1 MPPKSNPEP
10 KPVKGPPQ
18 ELISRIEH
26 LRSLVN
32 NLPLSLPENPP
43 NSTYRFYLDPD
54 ALEDRGYLG
63 ELSHALEVSF
73 ATHLRPVQF
82 LQRGSSLNA
91 LPALLKTTVKQ
102 MSTAEREVFRK
113 AWLERLIDAAVAAGA
128 KVPARGDKR
137 KAVEAPVDAE
147 EPAPKKSKPP
157 VIIVDDSD
165 TDSDAPIV
173 LPPLSPHPIP
183 SASSTRLP
191 PNPSPPTSR
200 PRPIGNPKQTTLQFA
215 PATKEDVQ
223 RYWKN
228 VVDENAEKRQ
238 QAAEQDKHRAEKKKE
253 RERDQGRERQR
264 RKRAR
269 DRENTP
275 NDNVPDKRNVNKV
288 LMNGAAAV
296 ADSSAIGDG
305 WKKSRNGT
313 QGGVRVF
320 WYHPFLWDL
329 ISTAVIR
336 SGWSAAQALFAAP
349 GSTLHRATLWKWIEE
364 GEKSRR
370 TLIGSGRVGVLARH
384 PEVSE
389 EIVTTLRGLRT
400 AGCVVNKRNPAI
412 LNAFKCSEKFV
423 RSFLES
429 VLDWS
434 SRKATRAAKHI
445 PDNAGELTERTFFR
459 LVQAIESEHV
469 PASLVVNYDQTGN
482 YILPNGSQTFEVRGA
497 KQVSVAGKDEK
508 RAYTI
513 GMATCADGKPL
524 PTEQIWSGK
533 SKLSLPKETADGYQQ
548 VKDYAS
554 NKKTSHFSTQSTM
567 QDWVTKAV
575 IEADQDLDDDQK
587 IILYIDIYPVHTSQE
602 FRDFVFKLGNIIL
615 IFPQDVGLQRVAKHK
630 LKQSMLEYLIAT
642 GITPEK
648 VVFSSSYPV
657 LRDASVRACS
667 LDGQAV
673 IKRSW
678 EKCVVPGKPQ
688 YNLSY
693 QCLTS
698 RESRKALREY
708 LKKDPTLANEIK
720 DRCGATHLDRLPL
733 DLPNG
738 PADTLPESNIDNDDT
753 HDDSDVPLSTV
764 LHDAL
769 GDGLNSPSTV
779 LPVSTAAYDTESGV
793 MSATNDEEDIWG
805 YDDSGRKWA
814 DLGALQD
821 DEAAAGAAGEGS
833 GASSDEV

>member
-1 MPPKSNPEP
+1 
-10 KPVKGPPQ
+10 
-18 ELISRIEH
+18 
-26 LRSLVN
+26 
-32 NLPLSLPENPP
+32 
-43 NSTYRFYLDPD
+43 
-54 ALEDRGYLG
+54 
-63 ELSHALEVSF
+63 
-73 ATHLRPVQF
+73 
-82 LQRGSSLNA
+82 
-91 LPALLKTTVKQ
+91 

-113 AWLERLIDAAVAAGA
+113 AWLEWLIDAAVA
-128 KVPARGDKR
+128 
-137 KAVEAPVDAE
+137 AVEAPVDAE

-165 TDSDAPIV
+165 IDSDAPIV

-191 PNPSPPTSR
+191 PDPSPPTSR
-200 PRPIGNPKQTTLQFA
+200 LRPIGNQKQTTLQFA

-223 RYWKN
+223 RYWRN
-228 VVDENAEKRQ
+228 VIDENAEKRQ
-238 QAAEQDKHRAEKKKE
+238 QAAEQEKHRAEKKKE

-264 RKRAR
+264 RKRAW
-269 DRENTP
+269 DQENTP

-288 LMNGAAAV
+288 LMNDTAAV
-296 ADSSAIGDG
+296 ADSSAIGNVADLSRPATQG

-313 QGGVRVF
+313 QGRVVKNTPSKRVF

-329 ISTAVIR
+329 VSTAVIR
-336 SGWSAAQALFAAP
+336 SGWSAAQAINLQRSHPQLFAAP
-349 GSTLHRATLWKWIEE
+349 GSTLHHATLWKWIEK
-364 GEKSRR
+364 GEKRFTDATLRSVLSRR
-370 TLIGSGRVGVLARH
+370 TLISSGHVGVLARY

-400 AGCVVNKRNPAI
+400 AGCVVNVPIARSLMIGIIQKRNPAI

-423 RSFLES
+423 RSFIES

-445 PDNAGELTERTFFR
+445 PENAGELAERTFFR
-459 LVQAIESEHV
+459 LVQAIESEHI

-513 GMATCADGKPL
+513 GMATCADSKPL

-548 VKDYAS
+548 AKDYGFQFSFAAS

-567 QDWVTKAV
+567 QDWVTKVLLPYAEVV
-575 IEADQDLDDDQK
+575 IEADPHLDEDQK
-587 IILYIDIYPVHTSQE
+587 SFFTSISIPSTHLKSSGISFSNSAILFRFSCLGIAPV
-602 FRDFVFKLGNIIL
+602 F
-615 IFPQDVGLQRVAKHK
+615 
-630 LKQSMLEYLIAT
+630 MLEYLVHCYEAQIAT
-642 GITPEK
+642 GITSEK

-657 LRDASVRACS
+657 LRDASVRGCVDLYTWLES
-667 LDGQAV
+667 LDGEAV

-698 RESRKALREY
+698 HDSRKALCEY

-720 DRCGATHLDRLPL
+720 DRCGATHLDRLLL

-753 HDDSDVPLSTV
+753 HDDSDVPLS
-764 LHDAL
+764 A
-769 GDGLNSPSTV
+769 
-779 LPVSTAAYDTESGV
+779 
-793 MSATNDEEDIWG
+793 
-805 YDDSGRKWA
+805 
-814 DLGALQD
+814 
-821 DEAAAGAAGEGS
+821 
-833 GASSDEV
+833 